1 MPFTFYNAMDVT
13 GTFSFAVAGAM
24 AAMEK
29 KLDPFGV
36 IILAFVTAI
45 GGGTVRDVLLGVKPV
60 SWLLDMQTVS
70 IILSGSILSLF
81 FASRIRKFFSL
92 ITLFDALGLG
102 FFTITGMEKAIGFGL
117 QPGICIALG
126 TISGCFGGVIRD
138 VLLNN
143 VPLVF
148 RKEIYA
154 SASIAGG
161 IVYYLMRSNMGNEM
175 AFIIGFTTIV
185 LLRLLALHFR
195 WSLPAWY
202 VERGPENRKH
212 NAEK

>member
-1 MPFTFYNAMDVT
+1 MSFILSFNDAMDIT

-45 GGGTVRDVLLGVKPV
+45 GGGTVRDLLLGAVPV
-60 SWLLDMQTVS
+60 SWLLNMRTVS
-70 IILSGSILSLF
+70 VILAASILSLF
-81 FASRIRKFFSL
+81 FANRLRKFFSL
-92 ITLFDALGLG
+92 LTVFDALGLG
-102 FFTITGMEKAIGFGL
+102 FFTLTGMEKAIDMGL

-126 TISGCFGGVIRD
+126 TITGCFGGVIRD

-143 VPLVF
+143 IPLIF

-161 IVYYLMRSNMGNEM
+161 TVYYLLQMQTS
-175 AFIIGFTTIV
+175 
-185 LLRLLALHFR
+185 
-195 WSLPAWY
+195 
-202 VERGPENRKH
+202 K
-212 NAEK
+212 